1 MRRDEGGLV
10 DRSVTLRFSFDGRE
24 YPAHPGDTL
33 ASALLANG
41 VRIVARSPY
50 AGRPRGVFGI
60 GGEEPNAYVHVESG
74 GGETMVRATQVEL
87 YDGLRARSLA
97 GKGDLGSSAEPD
109 TGRYDKT
116 YTHCDV
122 LVVGAGPAGLAAA
135 LAAGVSGARVIL
147 ADEQPTLGGSLL
159 GHPGLPGSALDR
171 PAPDDSRAEPGG
183 RSGLGDWL
191 AAAVARLGAL
201 PDVRVL
207 TRTSVAGYYD
217 HNYLTAVQ
225 RRTDQLGEA
234 APAHLA
240 RQRLW
245 HIRAGQV
252 VLATGAHERPIAFPD
267 GDRPGVMLAAAAA
280 AYATRYGVLPGRR
293 AVVFGAHDGAWA
305 AARDLKAAGV
315 EIAAIVDARDGR
327 GVIGTEA
334 DPAGALTAAMVAPLD
349 AAGEPERIEC
359 DLLAVSGGWNP
370 AVHLFSQSGG
380 RLTWSAEIA
389 AFVPAASV
397 QREQSVGAARG
408 TFDLTA
414 ALREGAG
421 AGVRAAEATG
431 FPATLPDLPLVPN
444 GSGGTTLRGPLASGA
459 PGQPD
464 GRPPA
469 ACFAVGPDD
478 AADRIYVDLQR
489 DATLRDLRRAV
500 GAGLTSSEHVK
511 RYTTI
516 GTAADQGKTSGVL
529 TVGLLADVLGRPIAE
544 VGTTTYRPPYAP
556 ISFALLAGRDRGQL
570 ADPARRTAIH
580 TWHEAYGAP
589 FEDVGQWKRPWY
601 FPAPG
606 EEMDAAVLRE
616 CREAR
621 TGVAAMDASTL
632 GKIELQGADVGV
644 FLDRIYTGV
653 FSTLK
658 TGRCKYGVMC
668 AADGMVLD
676 DGTMTRLTEDRW
688 LMTTTTGNA
697 ATVLDWLEE
706 WLQTEWPELDVRC
719 TSVTDQWATVAVVG
733 PGSRDTLG
741 GLAPDLDVSNEA
753 FPFMS
758 FRDTTVAGLP
768 ARVCRI
774 SFSGELAYEVSV
786 PAWYGLALWEAVM
799 ATGATPYGT
808 ETMHVLRAEKGF
820 VIVGQE
826 TDGTAT
832 PQDVGMGWAV
842 SKKKPDF
849 VGKRSHQRPDTA
861 RDGRKQLVGLL
872 PRDPSVV
879 LAEGAQLVTT
889 PPATVRDSAGAN
901 ANVHRPQG
909 HVTSSYR
916 SAALKR
922 SFALAMV
929 TDGAARHGETLY
941 AVDADQVAAVTVTD
955 SVLYDK
961 EGARRDG

>member
-1 MRRDEGGLV
+1 V
-10 DRSVTLRFSFDGRE
+10 RFTFDDAE
-24 YPAHPGDTL
+24 YDALPGDTL
-33 ASALLANG
+33 AAALLRNG

-50 AGRPRGVFGI
+50 HGRPRGIAGI

-74 GGETMVRATQVEL
+74 GGETMLRATQIEV

-97 GKGDLGSSAEPD
+97 GKGDLGTEPD
-109 TGRYDKT
+109 SRRYDKT

-122 LVVGAGPAGLAAA
+122 LVVGGGPAGLAAA
-135 LAAGVSGARVIL
+135 LAAGASGARVIL
-147 ADEQPTLGGSLL
+147 ADEQPSLGGSSA
-159 GHPGLPGSALDR
+159 GLDEWIAATVDK
-171 PAPDDSRAEPGG
+171 
-183 RSGLGDWL
+183 L
-191 AAAVARLGAL
+191 AAM
-201 PDVRVL
+201 PEVRVL

-217 HNYLTAVQ
+217 HNYLTAVE
-225 RRTDQLGEA
+225 RRTEHLGDA
-234 APAHLA
+234 APAHVA

-245 HIRAGQV
+245 HIRAGQI

-267 GDRPGVMLAAAAA
+267 NDLPGVMLAGAAA
-280 AYATRYGVLPGRR
+280 AYATRYGILPGRR
-293 AVVFGAHDGAWA
+293 AVVFGCHDGALD
-305 AARDLKAAGV
+305 AARDLAAAGI
-315 EIAAIVDARDGR
+315 EIATIVDARDGR
-327 GVIGTEA
+327 AVVGTEA
-334 DPAGALTAAMVAPLD
+334 DADGVLTAALVAAVDPEGHPT
-349 AAGEPERIEC
+349 GEPERVEC

-380 RLTWSAEIA
+380 RLAWSAETA
-389 AFVPAASV
+389 AFVPAVSV

-408 TFDLTA
+408 TFDLAA
-414 ALREGAG
+414 ALREGAE

-431 FPATLPDLPLVPN
+431 FPATHPDLPVEP
-444 GSGGTTLRGPLASGA
+444 GTTADRPAATPSGTGDQVFAEPAS
-459 PGQPD
+459 
-464 GRPPA
+464 RPPA
-469 ACFAVGPDD
+469 ACFAVGADD

-500 GAGLTSSEHVK
+500 GAGMTSSEHVK

-529 TVGLLADVLGRPIAE
+529 TVGLLANVLGRPMAE

-556 ISFALLAGRDRGQL
+556 ISFALLAGRDRGEL

-580 TWHEAYGAP
+580 GWHEAYGAP

-601 FPAPG
+601 FPKDG
-606 EEMDAAVLRE
+606 EDMAAAVLRE
-616 CREAR
+616 CAAAR
-621 TGVAAMDASTL
+621 TNVAAMDASTL

-658 TGRCKYGVMC
+658 VGRCKYGVMC
-668 AADGMVLD
+668 GADGMVLD
-676 DGTMTRLTEDRW
+676 DGTTTRLTEDRW

-697 ATVLDWLEE
+697 ALVLDWLEE
-706 WLQTEWPELDVRC
+706 WLQTEWPDLDVRC
-719 TSVTDQWATVAVVG
+719 TSVTDQWATVAIVG
-733 PGSRDTLG
+733 PGSRDVLG
-741 GLAPDLDVSNEA
+741 GLAPDLDVSNDG
-753 FPFMS
+753 FPFMT
-758 FRDTTVAGLP
+758 FRETTVAGLP

-774 SFSGELAYEVSV
+774 SFSGELAYEINT
-786 PAWYGLALWEAVM
+786 PAWYGAALWEAVM

-808 ETMHVLRAEKGF
+808 ETMHVLRAEKGY

-849 VGKRSHQRPDTA
+849 VGKRSHQRSDTA
-861 RDGRKQLVGLL
+861 RAGRKQLVGLL
-872 PRDPSVV
+872 PHDPAVV
-879 LAEGAQLVTT
+879 LTEGAQLV
-889 PPATVRDSAGAN
+889 ATLPNGSGGGGPDGTG
-901 ANVHRPQG
+901 HPMQG

-916 SAALKR
+916 SAALRR

-929 TDGAARHGETLY
+929 TDGASRHGETLY
-941 AVDADQVAAVTVTD
+941 AVDADQVTPVTVTD

>member
-10 DRSVTLRFSFDGRE
+10 DRSVTLRFSFDGRD

-74 GGETMVRATQVEL
+74 GGETMARATQVEL

-122 LVVGAGPAGLAAA
+122 LVIGAGPAGLAAA
-135 LAAGVSGARVIL
+135 LAAAPSGARVIL

-159 GHPGLPGSALDR
+159 SSPAGLEG
-171 PAPDDSRAEPGG
+171 
-183 RSGLGDWL
+183 WL
-191 AAAVARLGAL
+191 ASTVDQLTEC
-201 PDVRVL
+201 PEVRVL

-225 RRTDQLGEA
+225 RRTDHLGDA
-234 APAHLA
+234 APAHVA
-240 RQRLW
+240 RHRLW

-267 GDRPGVMLAAAAA
+267 GDRPGVMLAGAAAG
-280 AYATRYGVLPGRR
+280 YATRHGVLPGRR
-293 AVVFGAHDGAWA
+293 AVVFGAHDGALE
-305 AARDLKAAGV
+305 AARDLAAAGV
-315 EIAAIVDARDGR
+315 EIAAVIDARDGR
-327 GVIGTEA
+327 AVVGTEA
-334 DPAGALTAAMVAPLD
+334 DGEGVLAAALVAAVD
-349 AAGEPERIEC
+349 AEGHPSAEPERVEC

-380 RLTWSAEIA
+380 RLAWSERIA
-389 AFVPAASV
+389 AFVPATSA
-397 QREQSVGAARG
+397 QREESVGAARG

-414 ALREGAG
+414 ALREGAE

-431 FPATLPDLPLVPN
+431 FPATLPDLPAVEP
-444 GSGGTTLRGPLASGA
+444 TP
-459 PGQPD
+459 Q

-632 GKIELQGADVGV
+632 GKIELQGADVGA
-644 FLDRIYTGV
+644 FLDRTYTGV

-658 TGRCKYGVMC
+658 IGRCKYGVMC

-688 LMTTTTGNA
+688 LMTTTTGKA

-719 TSVTDQWATVAVVG
+719 TSVTDQWATVAIVG
-733 PGSRDTLG
+733 PGSRDVLG
-741 GLAPDLDVSNEA
+741 GLAPDLDVSNDA
-753 FPFMS
+753 FPFMT
-758 FRDTTVAGLP
+758 FRETTVAGLP

-774 SFSGELAYEVSV
+774 SFSGELAFEINT
-786 PAWYGLALWEAVM
+786 PAWYGEALWEAVM

-808 ETMHVLRAEKGF
+808 ETMHVLRAEKGY

-861 RDGRKQLVGLL
+861 RAGRKQLVGLL
-872 PRDPSVV
+872 PHDPSIV
-879 LAEGAQLVTT
+879 LAEGAQLVAT
-889 PPATVRDSAGAN
+889 PPNGTSRGGPDGN
-901 ANVHRPQG
+901 GQPMQG
-909 HVTSSYR
+909 HVTSSYH
-916 SAALKR
+916 SAALER

-929 TDGAARHGETLY
+929 TDGASRHGETLY
-941 AVDADQVAAVTVTD
+941 AVDADQVTPVTVTD